1 MDRETI
7 IKISKFYYIERCFN
21 RDEYFEML
29 TKLIQEYLLE
39 KGNAEEKVTSAM
51 PFIMKTGISN
61 AVIPSILEYYFKQFQ
76 INTLHFNNQIIKIY

>member
-7 IKISKFYYIERCFN
+7 IKISKFYYIERHFN
-21 RDEYFEML
+21 RDEYFEMI

-39 KGNAEEKVTSAM
+39 KGNAEEKVTSVM

-61 AVIPSILEYYFKQFQ
+61 VVIPSILEHYFKQFQ